1 MADVMKM
8 FTTVYKDKLAAK
20 QKSQA
25 ERNAQYEKKQKVEEL
40 KQLQKHKK
48 LKRMVY
54 QRLGQ
59 MEARKTK
66 ATNAR
71 RTKSSDD

>member
-1 MADVMKM
+1 MKM

-20 QKSQA
+20 QKAQA
-25 ERNAQYEKKQKVEEL
+25 ERNAQHQKKQKIEEL
-40 KQLQKHKK
+40 KDLQRHKK
-48 LKRMVY
+48 LKRLVY

-66 ATNAR
+66 AMAR
-71 RTKSSDD
+71 RGRGKKSDGHDE